1 MISRKSG
8 STLVAVMITVTV
20 FSALLGVIA
29 NVTRTQANNTHRI
42 LLRAQAT
49 AYGDAVLESLYDQ
62 WRDAMITATDSTD
75 RLLGR
80 TQAYLT
86 ANMSAP
92 TTAQLPEQPGITLS
106 SWSVRSVTP
115 MLQPTTNAEGRPDP
129 EQGTNSRLR
138 MRLIYLAKVDVAYV
152 GAGTQGTVTLERP
165 FIRAGRNL
173 FDNFFFGTLQ
183 ETEFH
188 PGAEMYVDGTVYA
201 GGNLYTAHDYLH
213 LLKDTTFLGN
223 HIKDYFA
230 ADPRKGDDPT
240 IDNAPSFFN
249 NNWDQTRPPRPGTEQ
264 KLFDTPT
271 NELEGV
277 FLDHDGT
284 NNTDS
289 DASDNPDTHLNNDG
303 YREMIEKPYEPTTD
317 PDPLRDD
324 PLQLDLKT
332 SERLYKNADYH
343 IEVASD
349 NSVEVYQGNYNT
361 GNGKWEPLQ
370 LDKTS
375 DQYKAIKDSLVL
387 NTALK
392 DWREGGNIRVVSV
405 DISKIK
411 SATDTGKIGDVLG
424 DGDGLL
430 LYVQDKTNY
439 GVAADRTAVATAQPK
454 IGGAGSAVTI
464 QKSGVKLTNG
474 GRLPSI
480 GLTVATPHTLYIQG
494 DYNSGKNGT
503 TQPPSNTATS
513 YTPPNDKPSSVTAG
527 YNRAPSAVAADAVNI
542 LSNAWN
548 DVNSTAGIGSRVASN
563 TTVNTAI
570 IAGNV
575 PTSTATDY
583 SGGIENFV
591 RFHENWSNK
600 YYTIYGTLAAL
611 YNSAEAKGTWKTASY
626 NPPNRRWYYDTNFQD
641 ANPPGFRVARVYERG
656 AWTSR

>member
-62 WRDAMITATDSTD
+62 WRNAMITATDSTD

-80 TQAYLT
+80 TQGYLT

-106 SWSVRSVTP
+106 SWSIRSVTP
-115 MLQPTTNAEGRPDP
+115 MLQPTTNADGRPDP

-138 MRLIYLAKVDVAYV
+138 MRLIYLAKVDVAYA

-188 PGAEMYVDGTVYA
+188 PGAPMYVDGTVYT

-213 LLKDTTFLGN
+213 LLKDTTVVGE
-223 HIKDYFA
+223 HTIDYLPE
-230 ADPRKGDDPT
+230 DPRSDTTDPD
-240 IDNAPSFFN
+240 IDNAPSYLD
-249 NNWDQTRPPRPGTEQ
+249 NNWDKNRPPQEGGTEQ
-264 KLFDTPT
+264 RLFDTPT
-271 NELEGV
+271 TNLDGV
-277 FLDHDGT
+277 FLDHTET
-284 NNTDS
+284 NNS
-289 DASDNPDTHLNNDG
+289 DTNND
-303 YREMIEKPYEPTTD
+303 KN
-317 PDPLRDD
+317 DD
-324 PLQLDLKT
+324 GFHELVEQPFDTNGDGKINKDDGDDLQLDPST
-332 SERLYKNADYH
+332 SERLYMNADFH
-343 IEVASD
+343 
-349 NSVEVYQGNYNT
+349 VEVDKDNNVVIKKGGYE
-361 GNGKWEPLQ
+361 NGDWKPETL
-370 LDKTS
+370 LATS
-375 DQYKAIKDSLVL
+375 DTYKAIKDALVL
-387 NTALK
+387 NTALLDK
-392 DWREGGNIRVVSV
+392 RENANVRLLTV
-405 DISKIK
+405 DIAKIK
-411 SATDTGKIGDVLG
+411 TGSDAGKIPDVLG

-430 LYVQDKTNY
+430 LYVNDKTAY
-439 GVAADRTAVATAQPK
+439 GTDTLGTKPK
-454 IGGAGSAVTI
+454 IGADEVTPTKGGI
-464 QKSGVKLTNG
+464 KLTNG
-474 GRLPSI
+474 GKLPSV
-480 GLTVATPHTLYIQG
+480 GLTVATPHTLYIHG
-494 DYNSGKNGT
+494 DYNSGKTGT
-503 TQPPSNTATS
+503 TQPASNTATS
-513 YTPPNDKPSSVTAG
+513 YTPPNDRPSSVTAG
-527 YNRAPSAVAADAVNI
+527 YTRAPSAVAADAVNI
-542 LSNAWN
+542 LSNAWS
-548 DVNSTAGIGSRVASN
+548 DSNSTLGIGSRVASN
-563 TTVNTAI
+563 TTVNTAV

-575 PTSTATDY
+575 PSSRANDY
-583 SGGIENFV
+583 SGGIENFM

-600 YYTIYGTLAAL
+600 YFTIYGTLAAL
-611 YNSAEAKGTWKTASY
+611 YNSNEAVRPWKGASY

>member
-8 STLVAVMITVTV
+8 STIVAVMITVTV

-29 NVTRTQANNTHRI
+29 NVTRTQATNTHRI

-49 AYGDAVLESLYDQ
+49 AYGDAILESLYDQ
-62 WRDAMITATDSTD
+62 WRDAMITSTDTTD

-80 TQAYLT
+80 TQGYLM
-86 ANMSAP
+86 ANMSPP
-92 TTAQLPEQPGITLS
+92 TTAQLPAQDGITLS
-106 SWSVRSVTP
+106 SWTVRSATP
-115 MLQPTTNAEGRPDP
+115 MLQPTTNADGRPVP

-138 MRLIYLAKVDVAYV
+138 MRLIYLARVEVAYA
-152 GAGTQGTVTLERP
+152 GAGTEGTVTLERP

-188 PGAEMYVDGTVYA
+188 PGAPMYVDGTIYT

-213 LLKDTTFLGN
+213 LLKDTTVVGN
-223 HIKDYFA
+223 HTIDYYPG
-230 ADPRKGDDPT
+230 DPRSDTTEPDIDDAPT
-240 IDNAPSFFN
+240 YLD
-249 NNWDQTRPPRPGTEQ
+249 NNWDKNRPPKEGGSEQ
-264 KLFDTPT
+264 KLFDTPISA
-271 NELEGV
+271 LEAT
-277 FLDHDGT
+277 FLDHPSG
-284 NNTDS
+284 NNIDADS
-289 DASDNPDTHLNNDG
+289 QRNNDG
-303 YREMIEKPYEPTTD
+303 YREMIELPQAGA
-317 PDPLRDD
+317 D
-324 PLQLDLKT
+324 PLQLDQST

-343 IEVASD
+343 IEVAKD
-349 NSVEVYQGNYNT
+349 NSVEIFQGNYDVN
-361 GNGKWEPLQ
+361 GNWAPIKLPTTDE
-370 LDKTS
+370 K
-375 DQYKAIKDSLVL
+375 YVAIKDSLLL

-392 DWREGGNIRVVSV
+392 DAREDANIRLVSV
-405 DISKIK
+405 DVAKIK
-411 SATDTGKIGDVLG
+411 SGSDTGKITDVLG
-424 DGDGLL
+424 EGDGLL
-430 LYVQDKTNY
+430 LYVNDKTNFSDPDNPLPVLPTL
-439 GVAADRTAVATAQPK
+439 GTGTVTPTK
-454 IGGAGSAVTI
+454 AGI
-464 QKSGVKLTNG
+464 KLRNG
-474 GRLPSI
+474 GKLPSI

-494 DYNSGKNGT
+494 DYNSGKSGS
-503 TQPPSNTATS
+503 TQPASNTATS

-548 DVNSTAGIGSRVASN
+548 DANSPLGISSRVATN

-575 PTSTATDY
+575 PSSRATDY

-600 YYTIYGTLAAL
+600 YFTIYGTLAAL
-611 YNSAEAKGTWKTASY
+611 YNSNEATKQWKKASY